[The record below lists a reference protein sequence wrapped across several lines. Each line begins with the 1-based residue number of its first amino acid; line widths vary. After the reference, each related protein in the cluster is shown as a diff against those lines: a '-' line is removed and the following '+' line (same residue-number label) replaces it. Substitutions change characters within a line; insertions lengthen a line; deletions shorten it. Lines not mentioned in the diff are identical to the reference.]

1 MVSPNFRDDKQRRL
15 NVLQKIYF
23 ILVLVLFGN
32 LELVF
37 MFSSVFWVS

>member
-23 ILVLVLFGN
+23 ILVLVLFRN